1 MGTGYSPSSQKWM
14 YGLRK
19 FNSLSL
25 CQIEV
30 IEGDRDCPQ
39 AALLQMLN
47 NNAGQRGLTRALTAA
62 DAYNPWPLV

>member
-1 MGTGYSPSSQKWM
+1 M

-19 FNSLSL
+19 FDSLSL

-47 NNAGQRGLTRALTAA
+47 NNAG
-62 DAYNPWPLV
+62 